1 MLTVAS
7 LQESSYPVW
16 YLTLFHVII
25 MNIDSDKINFPF
37 SRSGVPHRPKCCI
50 PSSGFPLYGSP
61 HKTQPRWKSRA
72 GNWKGGSCCDAE
84 TKAPAAISSER
95 TVLRHAHRC
104 TFALSNHPHGPSGEN
119 SSQAR
124 DEIIKSQPHFG
135 FSVVFQRIT
144 LSFLALGGNQRLFSY
159 LFCFLLRSF
168 FQVSHKCF
176 SYSCK

>member
-1 MLTVAS
+1 MS
-7 LQESSYPVW
+7 
-16 YLTLFHVII
+16 
-25 MNIDSDKINFPF
+25 IDSDKINFPF

-61 HKTQPRWKSRA
+61 HKTQPGWKSRA

-95 TVLRHAHRC
+95 TVLGHAHRC
-104 TFALSNHPHGPSGEN
+104 TFALSNHPQGPSGEN

-144 LSFLALGGNQRLFSY
+144 LSFLALGGTRDSSHTYSASCFILSFRFPTSALVTRVNKPLNQTDQAKDYCPLICRYIF
-159 LFCFLLRSF
+159 
-168 FQVSHKCF
+168 
-176 SYSCK
+176 